1 MDIAW
6 IIFGI
11 CACLWVWQYQK
22 GRTLHRVVAW
32 GRDTYIRFY
41 PNSGIGVCVGGRRFA
56 ASVVGG
62 LEAFRKKPDGSWRRT
77 WKALSRVPSRRNGGI

>member
-1 MDIAW
+1 MDTAW
-6 IIFGI
+6 LAAGILLGVWVAQYLRGRFG
-11 CACLWVWQYQK
+11 
-22 GRTLHRVVAW
+22 HRLVAW

-41 PNSGIGVCVGGRRFA
+41 PNPGIGVCVGGRRFA

-77 WKALSRVPSRRNGGI
+77 WKARSRIPSRRNGGI